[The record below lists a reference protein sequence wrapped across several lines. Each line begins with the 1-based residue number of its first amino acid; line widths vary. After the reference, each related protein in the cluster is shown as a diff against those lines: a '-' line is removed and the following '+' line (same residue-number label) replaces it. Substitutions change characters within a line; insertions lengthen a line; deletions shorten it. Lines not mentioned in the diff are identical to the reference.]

1 MVLAANIENASD
13 ERRSIMSVH
22 SIIRVKFR
30 MHVASIFHAQLSG
43 RNGVRVK
50 CQSKNGEC
58 AGETSLYGAK
68 RSRHFLEIPGAYQFT
83 QQISLK
89 EYPDA

>member
-1 MVLAANIENASD
+1 MPVMKEAALCLFIQSFALSFLCTP
-13 ERRSIMSVH
+13 RR
-22 SIIRVKFR
+22 F
-30 MHVASIFHAQLSG
+30 FHAQMSG